1 MVSFHLQGSGS
12 IHDHVP
18 AERASGARQG
28 HRFQGLTIDLS
39 AEQVGE
45 YLQLI
50 GKLAGFGLSA
60 EAPPLLK
67 LSRQG

>member
-12 IHDHVP
+12 PQEHVP
-18 AERASGARQG
+18 ARPSGARPG

-39 AEQVGE
+39 ADQVGE

-60 EAPPLLK
+60 EAPPLLR
-67 LSRQG
+67 LSRQR